1 MFNEKTLFQF
11 SKLSL
16 ADSLNNL
23 ENDKILKLMKDKIL
37 FLKDDLRVVRDNTKF
52 TLNDSIYEKKIEQGE
67 TKYSTLNKV

>member
-1 MFNEKTLFQF
+1 LINEKTLFQF

-37 FLKDDLRVVRDNTKF
+37 FFKDDLKVVRDNTKF

>member
-1 MFNEKTLFQF
+1 LFNEKTLFQF

>member
-1 MFNEKTLFQF
+1 MINEKTLFQF

-37 FLKDDLRVVRDNTKF
+37 FFKDDLKVVRDNTKF